1 MSKETQK
8 AIRSVLLLPILAPIG
23 AVVGFFYMF
32 KLTIDDVLK
41 ALQSKLDSEEVVLKT
56 KLTSVPLQPTYGK
69 FGTMSNRPRKRHP
82 YENIGDGA

>member
-1 MSKETQK
+1 MMSKETQK

-23 AVVGFFYMF
+23 AIVGFFYMF

-41 ALQSKLDSEEVVLKT
+41 ALQSKLDREDNEM
-56 KLTSVPLQPTYGK
+56 KLRMVTEPIEFKRP
-69 FGTMSNRPRKRHP
+69 SNGPAAKRKRHP